1 MCFMNTDVSMC
12 IDTMKIVCFSNLQ
25 FDLLVLVL
33 ASGKSFKYFYLVL
46 SVHIGQPVRL
56 SHIYYLVTFL
66 SNVNS
71 PYITQDL
78 EHALLIL
85 K

>member
-1 MCFMNTDVSMC
+1 MNTDVSMC
-12 IDTMKIVCFSNLQ
+12 IDTMQIVCFSNLQ
-25 FDLLVLVL
+25 FDLLVSVL
-33 ASGKSFKYFYLVL
+33 ASGRSFKYFYLVL
-46 SVHIGQPVRL
+46 SVHIGQLVRL
-56 SHIYYLVTFL
+56 SHIYYLLTFL

-71 PYITQDL
+71 PYITQGL